1 MPELTPF
8 HQVEQAAG
16 AIFGTWAGW
25 SLPGRFGDAAEEYG
39 LARDAAVLFD
49 VSHRAKLELRGAD
62 RVSFLQGFCT
72 NDVAKLPEGGGCE
85 AFVTTAQA
93 RILAWLHIFKL
104 SDRLWLE
111 ADAGLATKIIEHLT
125 HYAITEDVESLDRT
139 RDLAELHVT
148 GPRANA
154 ALSQVFGADFA
165 NLSPLQIQELN
176 FGAVRCQLYRHDP
189 LGQAGFDLLCPA
201 ETASELWQALV
212 EQGVFPAGLEAYD
225 MLRVEAGT
233 PEYDRDIDESNL
245 PQEVGRDAQAIS
257 FTKGCYLGQEPV
269 VRIRDL
275 GHVNRRLV
283 GLKLAG
289 AEPVPA
295 GSKVLSQGQ
304 EIGKVTSSVFSPRLG
319 SAIALAYVRQGHQDP
334 GTGCEIAA
342 GPNLIAAEVAILPF
356 G

>member
-8 HQVEQAAG
+8 HKVEQAAG
-16 AIFGTWAGW
+16 AIFGAWAGW
-25 SLPGRFGDAAEEYG
+25 SLPARFGDGAEEYR
-39 LARDAAVLFD
+39 LAREAAVMFD
-49 VSHRAKLELRGAD
+49 VSHRARVELRGAD

-72 NDVAKLPEGGGCE
+72 NDLAKLPEGGGCE

-93 RILAWLHIFKL
+93 RILAWLHIFKWA
-104 SDRLWLE
+104 DNLWLE
-111 ADAGLATKIIEHLT
+111 ADAGLATKIIQHLT
-125 HYAITEDVESLDRT
+125 HYAITEDVEFLDRT

-148 GPRANA
+148 GPLANA
-154 ALSQVFGADFA
+154 ALSQVFAADFA
-165 NLSPLQIQELN
+165 NLSPLQVQELN
-176 FGAVRCQLYRHDP
+176 FGAARCQLRRHDP
-189 LGQAGFDLLCPA
+189 VGQAGFDVLCPA
-201 ETASELWQALV
+201 ETAGELWQALV
-212 EQGVFPAGLEAYD
+212 EQSVFPAGLEAYD
-225 MLRVEAGT
+225 LLRVEAGT
-233 PEYDRDIDESNL
+233 PEYGRDIDESNL

-283 GLKLAG
+283 GLKLTG

-304 EIGKVTSSVFSPRLG
+304 EIGKVTSSVFSPRLE
-319 SAIALAYVRQGHQDP
+319 SAIALAYLRRGHQEA
-334 GTGCEIAA
+334 GTRCEIAA
-342 GPNLIAAEVAILPF
+342 GPKVMAAEVATLPF